1 MSVFFWLTTVGRY
14 VFAAL
19 VGLIT
24 SIAISLF
31 ILRVNFGNDDSPA
44 LGLLWVIASIL
55 SASLLIPLCLGIT
68 AEFIQRK
75 ELARRFKW
83 SKAFLRSLLALPIM
97 VGPLYAAWVLP
108 HVKSNRPTHWTE
120 KEVLLCCVSALFA
133 YLSLKI
139 KKRPTALT
147 VNG

>member
-1 MSVFFWLTTVGRY
+1 MFVFFWLTTVGRY
-14 VFAAL
+14 VLAAL
-19 VGLIT
+19 AGLIT

-31 ILRVNFGNDDSPA
+31 ILRINFGNDDSPV
-44 LGLLWVIASIL
+44 LGLLWVIVSVL

-75 ELARRFKW
+75 TLARRFKW
-83 SKAFLRSLLALPIM
+83 SRAFLRSLLALPIM
-97 VGPLYAAWVLP
+97 AGPLYAAWALP
-108 HVKSNRPTHWTE
+108 HVESSRPTHWIE

-139 KKRPTALT
+139 KKKPTPLT